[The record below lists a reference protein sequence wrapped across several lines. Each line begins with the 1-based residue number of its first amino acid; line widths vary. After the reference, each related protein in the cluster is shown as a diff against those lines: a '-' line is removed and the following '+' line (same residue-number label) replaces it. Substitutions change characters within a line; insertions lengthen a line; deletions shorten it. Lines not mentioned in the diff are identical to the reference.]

1 MKAIS
6 STPMSNL
13 IGCVFKE
20 LRYERGVDQDFVAL
34 RLGLSVSTV
43 SKIELG
49 NVSVTVESV
58 YRLCE
63 LFGIDMIDFFR
74 FIDDAKNYLDS
85 IGVKVYV
92 DKSLKVKAVD
102 KRVVSYEIEK
112 KYEDMADII
121 LPPSAIELSR
131 IMDMDAIFSEEIL
144 AKIKSKRIEKSGS
157 NLVITKTHD
166 SSYEKSE
173 AKEDTQQDG
182 YDLPILHIK
191 QLYVL
196 LEDFFAENTVPLS
209 VQTQNNIN
217 EMYRQAELRKK
228 NRKQN

>member
-49 NVSVTVESV
+49 NVSITVESV

-63 LFGIDMIDFFR
+63 LFGIDMIDFFK

-92 DKSLKVKAVD
+92 DKSLKVKGLD

-112 KYEDMADII
+112 KYEGMADII
-121 LPPSAIELSR
+121 LPPNAIDISR
-131 IMDMDAIFSEEIL
+131 TMDMDAFFSEENIAEIL
-144 AKIKSKRIEKSGS
+144 SMEKPKS
-157 NLVITKTHD
+157 NLVDNEVHD
-166 SSYEKSE
+166 SSYKKTE
-173 AKEDTQQDG
+173 AKEDTQQDV

-191 QLYVL
+191 QLYIL

-209 VQTQNNIN
+209 TQTQNNIN
-217 EMYRQAELRKK
+217 EMYRRAELRKK